1 LQSTQEQDYSV
12 SSRTSAFSSRS
23 STLGGEENR
32 PLTLM
37 PPKGA
42 GCGGWLW
49 YILTLPLVWLLMF
62 TVPDVRRKGCF
73 KSLYL
78 LCFLLSI
85 GWIAVFAH
93 IMVACTK
100 TGGVFIGISTDILAL
115 TKLAWGTSVPDLLT
129 SILVTLQHRGD
140 MA

>member
-1 LQSTQEQDYSV
+1 
-12 SSRTSAFSSRS
+12 
-23 STLGGEENR
+23 
-32 PLTLM
+32 
-37 PPKGA
+37 
-42 GCGGWLW
+42 
-49 YILTLPLVWLLMF
+49 MF
-62 TVPDVRRKGCF
+62 TVPDVRRATF